1 MSEKKTFENALDKLE
16 SIVQELESGSLD
28 LDKMLK
34 LFEKG
39 MKLTR
44 LCHDQ
49 LQEVEDR
56 INTIIKDGDQVIEK
70 PGMPTS

>member
-56 INTIIKDGDQVIEK
+56 INTIIKDGDQIIEK

>member
-16 SIVQELESGSLD
+16 SIVEELESGSLD

-49 LQEVEDR
+49 LKEVEDR
-56 INTIIKDGDQVIEK
+56 INTIIKDGDQFIEK

>member
-1 MSEKKTFENALDKLE
+1 MSEKKIFENALGKLE
-16 SIVQELESGSLD
+16 SIVEELESGSLD